1 MITPTININGSSIDD
16 LIDPRLIAM
25 DHLMDALEALKQT
38 APNGRDYIGN
48 RDCWEQDRITHF
60 DRLAKLRA
68 LREEIMSEAVYIKE
82 QGQ

>member
-1 MITPTININGSSIDD
+1 MITPTINPNGSSKDD
-16 LIDPRLIAM
+16 LLMPRLNAM
-25 DHLMDALEALKQT
+25 DLLMEAIEALKQAT
-38 APNGRDYIGN
+38 PNGRDYPGN
-48 RDCWEQDRITHF
+48 AVACIADREEHF